1 MPRFLSIYYELSFV
15 QSSSACYYYYSGN
28 PNNNNNSWKAQIRK
42 VREYFQLGAATS
54 AELYSILTI
63 KKEEGDVFKIN

>member
-1 MPRFLSIYYELSFV
+1 MPRFLLIYYELSFV

-28 PNNNNNSWKAQIRK
+28 PNNNNNFWKAQIRK
-42 VREYFQLGAATS
+42 DREYFHFAQRPA
-54 AELYSILTI
+54 ILTI